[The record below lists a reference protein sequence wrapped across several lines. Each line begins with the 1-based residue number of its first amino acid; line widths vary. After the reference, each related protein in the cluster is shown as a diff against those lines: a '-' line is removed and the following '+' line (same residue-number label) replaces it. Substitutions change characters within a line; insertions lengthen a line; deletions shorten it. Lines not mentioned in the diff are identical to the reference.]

1 MSDFEDRVRDELH
14 QLAEGAEPGP
24 TLRQRIDAR
33 LGTGPPPSGRPP
45 VALAAVAAAI
55 LLVATAL
62 VVLSVRDHGNGH
74 KLVLTQGTSTTAGP
88 TSTLGVAPGVSSV
101 TAASAPPASDSTTA
115 APTTTATTVNPTTS
129 TGAPTTTSTGS
140 TTTVAV
146 VDCTSVDLQTRTA
159 TDKPAYAAGETV
171 TITVT
176 VKNVS
181 AHRCLLQNPMPNPFA
196 NAVTISPLNNPA
208 TPVWQPA
215 RLVNGTVVNV
225 DPRPLAPNESY
236 TWATVLWNQDQC
248 VSPCAERAGSNP
260 PRVPVPAIYQVSPLN
275 APGSAAPASF
285 LLKSP

>member
-14 QLAEGAEPGP
+14 QLAESAEPAP
-24 TLRQRIDAR
+24 TLRQQIDAR
-33 LGTGPPPSGRPP
+33 LGTGPPPMGRPP

-55 LLVATAL
+55 VLVAAAL
-62 VVLSVRDHGNGH
+62 VVLSARGHGGGH

-88 TSTLGVAPGVSSV
+88 TSTLAAAPGVSSV
-101 TAASAPPASDSTTA
+101 TPTSAPPVSDSTTA
-115 APTTTATTVNPTTS
+115 APTTTATSVGATTT
-129 TGAPTTTSTGS
+129 TGATTTVGP

-146 VDCTSVDLQTRTA
+146 VDCATGDLQTRTA
-159 TDKPAYAAGETV
+159 TDKPGYTSGETV

-181 AHRCLLQNPMPNPFA
+181 ARRCQIESPMPNPFA
-196 NAVTISPLNNPA
+196 DAVTINALNNPA

-215 RLVNGTVVNV
+215 RLANGTVVNV

-236 TWATVLWNQDQC
+236 TWATVQWKQDLC

-260 PRVPVPAIYQVSPLN
+260 PRVPVPAIYQASPLN
-275 APGSAAPASF
+275 APGVAAPASF
-285 LLKSP
+285 LLQGP

>member
-55 LLVATAL
+55 VLVAATL
-62 VVLSVRDHGNGH
+62 MVLSARDHGDGH
-74 KLVLTQGTSTTAGP
+74 KLVLTQGTSTTSGP

-101 TAASAPPASDSTTA
+101 TATSAPPASDSTTT

-129 TGAPTTTSTGS
+129 TGPPTTTSTGPS
-140 TTTVAV
+140 TTVAV

-159 TDKPAYAAGETV
+159 TDKPGYAAGETV

-181 AHRCLLQNPMPNPFA
+181 ARRCLIESPLPNPFVA
-196 NAVTISPLNNPA
+196 PIAIKSGA
-208 TPVWQPA
+208 TVVWQPGS
-215 RLVNGTVVNV
+215 LMNGVATNNPRTVDSNQ
-225 DPRPLAPNESY
+225 SY
-236 TWATVLWNQDQC
+236 AWATVQWDQHRC
-248 VSPCAERAGSNP
+248 VTPCTRVGPEGPLVGTGSYQASP
-260 PRVPVPAIYQVSPLN
+260 VN
-275 APGSAAPASF
+275 APGAVMPAVFSIG
-285 LLKSP
+285 P